1 MKKLFCLFVF
11 CNLAL
16 TGFAFNLGD
25 LFIKN
30 SRFWQNEISASI
42 FEGDTVSAGFIF
54 DLTDYEGS
62 NDKIYSFHLPFMLS
76 FPIVDLTLVP
86 FWYPDAN
93 EASAYGGSL
102 KLEGILRS
110 DDINNIYAGGYLKT
124 AFANQKANMARG
136 TSPLNKENFK
146 QWAFEG
152 GLNFNF
158 ANLYNFNINGN
169 IFTYPDKVND
179 ITAFG
184 GIMNQNELA
193 DLGTIDYV
201 LNLPRFSTGGSITWL
216 STENSTKTTLSYKYI
231 NYENDL
237 IAHSVM
243 IKTIIPITEKLVTTL
258 IYNHLFEKHHT
269 NRDLFGVGLN
279 YLF

>member
-1 MKKLFCLFVF
+1 MKKLFCLFIF

-16 TGFAFNLGD
+16 TGFAFSVGD

-42 FEGDTVSAGFIF
+42 LERDTISAGFVF
-54 DLTDYEGS
+54 DITDYKDV
-62 NDKIYSFHLPFMLS
+62 NDKIYAFHLPFMLS
-76 FPIVDLTLVP
+76 FPIVDLTIVP

-93 EASAYGGSL
+93 DASAYGGSV

-110 DDINNIYAGGYLKT
+110 DDINNVYASGYLKT
-124 AFANQKANMARG
+124 AFANQKANIVRG
-136 TSPLNKENFK
+136 ISPMNKENFK

-152 GLNFNF
+152 GLNFNL
-158 ANLYNFNINGN
+158 ANLYNFNVNGN
-169 IFTYPDKVND
+169 IFNYPDGAKDVVL
-179 ITAFG
+179 G

-216 STENSTKTTLSYKYI
+216 SSENNTKTSLSYKYI
-231 NYENDL
+231 NYEDNL

-243 IKTIIPITEKLVTTL
+243 LKTMIPITKKLVTTL

-269 NRDLFGVGLN
+269 NRDLFGIGLN